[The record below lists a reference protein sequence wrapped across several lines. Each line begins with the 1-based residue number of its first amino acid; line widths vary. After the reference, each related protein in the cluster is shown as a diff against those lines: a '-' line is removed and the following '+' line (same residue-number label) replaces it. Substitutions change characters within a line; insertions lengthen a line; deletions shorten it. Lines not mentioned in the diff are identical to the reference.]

1 MGCLGCFLEDGC
13 WSKIRT
19 SNGQR
24 GALHCQ
30 CSITHTLPVAFRRGL
45 WDSDSPESH
54 NRSSKQSRNERDNS
68 GFATQMTH
76 VAMALAGIA
85 LAVVIPI
92 LSDMVLFPRFV

>member
-1 MGCLGCFLEDGC
+1 MLVKDP
-13 WSKIRT
+13 
-19 SNGQR
+19 NVQR
-24 GALHCQ
+24 SARSSTLPS
-30 CSITHTLPVAFRRGL
+30 SITHTLPVAFRRGL

-54 NRSSKQSRNERDNS
+54 DRSSKQSRNERDNS
-68 GFATQMTH
+68 GSATQMTH